1 MRTVTIAAL
10 TSALWLAGCGGGRHE
25 ATEAYFLVTSN
36 VKIAYWQEAAA
47 GMAAAARQLGV
58 KSEMVGPESYDPQG
72 EREAFEQVVARQPAP
87 AGIMV
92 SAANP
97 DVLRPAIDAAIAK
110 GIPVITVDADVPDS
124 KRLLFV
130 GTDNY
135 EAGQLG
141 AELLVKRLGGKG
153 NVVFYTIVGQGN
165 LVERMEGYKRV
176 LIQHPGIRIVQTVD
190 MKGDP
195 VVAFETTKKIL
206 ETVKPV
212 PDAFVCLEALSC
224 QEVADVLDRQK
235 VTGKTLIAMDTNR
248 STLEWIQK
256 GMIYA
261 TIAQKPY
268 TMAYY
273 GVKVLDDLY
282 HNKPERLD
290 QNWARDTRS
299 PLPVF
304 IDTGTTLIDAS
315 NVEAYLKQP

>member
-10 TSALWLAGCGGGRHE
+10 TFALWFAGCGGGRHE
-25 ATEAYFLVTSN
+25 ATEVYFLVTSN

-47 GMAAAARQLGV
+47 GLQAAARQLGV
-58 KSEMVGPESYDPQG
+58 KSEMVGPESHDPQG
-72 EREAFEQVVARQPAP
+72 EREAFEHVVARQPAP

-92 SAANP
+92 SAANAEIM
-97 DVLRPAIDAAIAK
+97 RPVIDAAIAK
-110 GIPVITVDADVPDS
+110 GIPVITMDADVPNS

-153 NVVFYTIVGQGN
+153 NVVFFTIAGQDN
-165 LVERMEGYKRV
+165 LVERLEGYKRV
-176 LIQHPGIRIVQTVD
+176 LIQHPGIRIVETVD
-190 MKGDP
+190 MRGDP
-195 VVAFETTKKIL
+195 VVAFETAKRIL
-206 ETVKPV
+206 ETAKPA

-273 GVKVLDDLY
+273 GIKILDDLY

-290 QNWARDTRS
+290 QDWARNTRS

-304 IDTGTTLIDAS
+304 VDTGTTLIDAS
-315 NVEAYLKQP
+315 TVDAYLKQP

>member
-1 MRTVTIAAL
+1 MRTVTMAAL
-10 TSALWLAGCGGGRHE
+10 TSVLWLAGCAGGRHE
-25 ATEAYFLVTSN
+25 ATEAYFLVASN
-36 VKIAYWQEAAA
+36 IKIAYWQEANA
-47 GMAAAARQLGV
+47 GLTAAARQLGV

-72 EREAFEQVVARQPAP
+72 ERQAFERLLSRQPAP

-97 DVLRPAIDAAIAK
+97 EIMRPAIDAAIAK
-110 GIPVITVDADVPDS
+110 GIPVITIDADVHES

-130 GTDNY
+130 GTNNY

-153 NVVFYTIVGQGN
+153 NVVFYTIAGQQN

-176 LIQHPGIRIVQTVD
+176 LAQHPGIRIAETVD

-206 ETVKPV
+206 ETMKPA

-224 QEVADVLDRQK
+224 QEVADVLDREK

-256 GMIYA
+256 GMIHA

-273 GVKVLDDLY
+273 GVKILDDLY
-282 HNKPERLD
+282 HYKPEQLD
-290 QNWARDTRS
+290 EDWSRNTRS
-299 PLPVF
+299 PLPAFV
-304 IDTGTTLIDAS
+304 DTGTTLIDAG
-315 NVEAYLKQP
+315 NVARYLRPQ

>member
-1 MRTVTIAAL
+1 MRTVTIAAV
-10 TSALWLAGCGGGRHE
+10 TSAVWLAGCGGRRHD
-25 ATEAYFLVTSN
+25 ATEAYFLVASN

-47 GMAAAARQLGV
+47 GLTAAARQLGV
-58 KSEMVGPESYDPQG
+58 KSEMVGPESHDPQG
-72 EREAFEQVVARQPAP
+72 EREAFEQLVARQPAP

-92 SAANP
+92 SAA
-97 DVLRPAIDAAIAK
+97 DTEIMRPAIDAAIAK
-110 GIPVITVDADVPDS
+110 GIPVITMDADVPNS

-153 NVVFYTIVGQGN
+153 NVVFFTIAGQDN
-165 LVERMEGYKRV
+165 LVERLEGYKRV
-176 LIQHPGIRIVQTVD
+176 LMQHPGIRIVATVD

-195 VVAFETTKKIL
+195 VVAFETTKRIL
-206 ETVKPV
+206 ETAKPA

-256 GMIYA
+256 GMIHA

-273 GVKVLDDLY
+273 GVKILDDLY
-282 HNKPERLD
+282 HHRPERLD
-290 QNWARDTRS
+290 QRWAHNTRA
-299 PLPVF
+299 PFPVF
-304 IDTGTTLIDAS
+304 VDTGTTLIDAG
-315 NVEAYLKQP
+315 NVDAYLKQP